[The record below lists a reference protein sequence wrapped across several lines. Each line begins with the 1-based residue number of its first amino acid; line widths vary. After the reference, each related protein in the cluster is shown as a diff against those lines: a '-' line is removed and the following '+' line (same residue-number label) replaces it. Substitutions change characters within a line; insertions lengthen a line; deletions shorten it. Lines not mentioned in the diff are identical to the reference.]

1 VISIGLLGRAETIV
15 DEENTAIYMGSGNL
29 EVFATPAMVALMEQA
44 ASESIAEHLADGES
58 SVGTSL
64 QIKHLSAT
72 PVAMK
77 VWTESVLKEIDG
89 KRLVFEVK
97 AYDKKGL
104 IGEGTHERFVIS
116 AERFMERTEQK
127 KHS

>member
-1 VISIGLLGRAETIV
+1 MISIGLLGRAETIV